1 MINFLKKYLRN
12 SFLVVCLIFGFLFSL
27 ISILRFDHFMTGS
40 YDLSIYDQAIWL
52 YSRFSAPISTVREI
66 NVLGDHFSPI
76 LILLSPLFWIWNDVK
91 ILLIFQSLLV
101 CLSVNYIYKIL
112 VKWLEDSLSALFIS
126 LTFFLFLGLQYAID
140 YDFHLVSLSVFPL
153 SLIFYGL
160 FLNKKVIYWIGI
172 IVSFLLKED
181 LPIIVFF
188 VGLYEFFILRKRR
201 LGIATMLVSIFS
213 FFLITKVLMP
223 SFQDNSLA
231 VKNYIDFYDIG
242 DSPTEMI
249 RNTFFKPW
257 IILEVVSNSPI
268 KIRTFLLTLKSFAF
282 IPLFSPLFWII
293 SFPIWMERLL
303 SSTPARWQFEQYYGI
318 SLTPILVLAC
328 GQSILYLKKILGKF
342 KINSKKIVLFFSIF
356 IFGFTLV
363 LNKIY
368 NAPLTRLVHLE
379 YYRLSETEK
388 SLKEMIKLIPP
399 NSSVSA
405 QQPIVAHI
413 SHRKQIFWFPKKI
426 NEVEYI
432 ALVKG
437 RPATPIFDSELNNI
451 LNQLIQEVNTEIIF
465 NKNDVY
471 LFKKNIKLK

>member
-1 MINFLKKYLRN
+1 MFKLLKRYSHY
-12 SFLVVCLIFGFLFSL
+12 SFLAVCLFFSFLFSL
-27 ISILRFDHFMTGS
+27 LSVLRYEHFMTGS
-40 YDLSIYDQAIWL
+40 YDLSIYDQAIWQ
-52 YSRFSAPISTVREI
+52 YSRFNAPISTIREMNI
-66 NVLGDHFSPI
+66 LGDHFSPI
-76 LILLSPLFWIWNDVK
+76 LMIFSPLFLIFKDAR
-91 ILLIFQSLLV
+91 ILLVLQAVIV
-101 CLSVNYIYKIL
+101 CLSAYFIYLIL
-112 VKWLEDSLSALFIS
+112 VEWLNDHLSSFFIS
-126 LTFFLFLGLQYAID
+126 LTFFLFLGLQYSLD

-160 FLNKKVIYWIGI
+160 FLNKKIIYWIGI

-188 VGLYEFFILRKRR
+188 VGLYEFLILRKRR
-201 LGIATMLVSIFS
+201 FGIVTMLVSIFS

-231 VKNYIDFYDIG
+231 VKNYIDFYGIG
-242 DSPTEMI
+242 DSQMAMI
-249 RNTFFKPW
+249 RNTFLKPW
-257 IILEVVSNSPI
+257 IILEEMFNSPI

-293 SFPIWMERLL
+293 SLPIWLERFL

-328 GQSILYLKKILGKF
+328 GQSIFYLKKILGKF
-342 KINSKKIVLFFSIF
+342 KINTKKIVLFFSIF
-356 IFGFTLV
+356 VFGFSLV

-368 NAPLTRLVHLE
+368 NSPLTRLVHPE

-388 SLKEMIKLIPP
+388 SLKEMVKLIPP

-405 QQPIVAHI
+405 QQPIVAHL
-413 SHRKQIFWFPKKI
+413 SHRKQIFWFPEKI
-426 NEVEYI
+426 QEVDYI

-437 RPATPIFDSELNNI
+437 RPATPLSDNELNKILDRLLQDENI
-451 LNQLIQEVNTEIIF
+451 ETVF

-471 LFKKNIKLK
+471 LLRRNN